1 MFQWWDGMQC
11 VKNRRFLLTVSWFHC
26 SSCYKD
32 TICSIPAFLKMFI
45 KYVQIGIK
53 TFIGLC
59 LWLKCQYIKCDGN
72 DDILKMVMTIG
83 IGIRDCL
90 NRQRL
95 FENLIISPVKSY
107 CELLSKYS
115 FSFVVVYE
123 QFWVIIWWYN
133 WFQYWNNCFQFIA
146 AMQSSNRYICQN
158 PATATS
164 GRSVSVPIKI
174 KCP

>member
-1 MFQWWDGMQC
+1 MFQWWDRMQC
-11 VKNRRFLLTVSWFHC
+11 VKNRRFLLTVFWFHY
-26 SSCYKD
+26 SSCCKD
-32 TICSIPAFLKMFI
+32 TICSIPAILKMFI
-45 KYVQIGIK
+45 KFVQIGIK

-123 QFWVIIWWYN
+123 QFWVIIW
-133 WFQYWNNCFQFIA
+133 CIID
-146 AMQSSNRYICQN
+146 SNIEI
-158 PATATS
+158 TASNLLQRCKALIGTFAKIRLLLRAV
-164 GRSVSVPIKI
+164 GR
-174 KCP
+174 